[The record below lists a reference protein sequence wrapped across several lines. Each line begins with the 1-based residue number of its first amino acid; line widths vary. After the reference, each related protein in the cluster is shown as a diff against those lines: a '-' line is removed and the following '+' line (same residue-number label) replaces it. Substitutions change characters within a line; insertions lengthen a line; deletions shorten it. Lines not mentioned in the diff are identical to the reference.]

1 MSGKLV
7 ILGARSS
14 QRKGK
19 VRSPNLRRVI
29 RMSLRFR
36 RTLVMGLLCTVVYAC
51 LHTVGIMTAFPVFKV
66 LLDEEGVGGWVD
78 RTVAGWRL
86 GAELSPPVDAGG
98 VRVVKVTPDGV
109 LDRAGVAVD
118 ARIWTAEDNDR
129 GILQYLAELPAG
141 STAMV
146 SWQAGGD
153 EASDRATTVTLQP
166 DDPSSMARWLLRS
179 GRWLGQ
185 GGAAGKLNTLTYLL
199 VGLVIV
205 VVMANVFRY
214 AGEVL
219 LADVVFRTMMEL
231 RGLLYDRT
239 LHLPMSFFSGQAT
252 SDIAARFIQD
262 IQEIQRGLQT
272 LYSKFL
278 REPLRAAFILGWAM
292 WLDWRVTVA
301 MVVVGPFAVII
312 FWTVGRSV
320 KKSSRRLLAA
330 YGTMMAALTSTLQ
343 SLRVVKAFTAEAHE
357 RRRLREVDEQVFKQQ
372 LKLVKMQAF
381 VSPMMETVAIVGG
394 SFVIIWLAGRVL
406 EKDMPMADFA
416 ALGVAMSVLFDPLK
430 KVTDV
435 YVRLQRAAGGAD
447 RVFQVINE
455 PIESEL
461 SNAKVEFQPLQ
472 TSMDYVGVS
481 FTYPGADQPALIDI
495 TLSIRR
501 GETVAIVGPNGCGK
515 TTLMSMLLRF
525 FDPTEG
531 AILYDGVDIRDATLP
546 SLRRQIGIV
555 TQDAII
561 FDAGARENIAYG
573 QDGATDV
580 QRVEDAARRASA
592 DEFVKMIPGGYDGE
606 LGERGGKLSGGQRQ
620 RLAIARAIYRDAPVL
635 IFDEATSQ
643 IDSESEQKIQLALQ
657 KFAKDR
663 TTLIVAHRLST
674 IKFADRIVVMDA
686 GRVIDTGVHAD
697 LFGRCAIYRA
707 LCETQFVS
715 EPADG

>member
-1 MSGKLV
+1 M
-7 ILGARSS
+7 LGARSR
-14 QRKGK
+14 QHKGA

-36 RTLVMGLLCTVVYAC
+36 RTLLMGLVCTVVYAC

-66 LLDEEGVGGWVD
+66 LLDKEGVNGWVD

-86 GAELSPPVDAGG
+86 GAELSQPVDAGG
-98 VRVVKVTPDGV
+98 VRVVAVTEGGP
-109 LDRAGVAVD
+109 LARAGVSVD
-118 ARIWTAEDNDR
+118 ARMWVDGDDDR
-129 GILQYLAELPAG
+129 GVLQHLAELPAG
-141 STAMV
+141 STATV
-146 SWQAGGD
+146 SWQAGD
-153 EASDRATTVTLQP
+153 EDVSAEVRTVAIQP
-166 DDPSSMARWLLRS
+166 DAPAAESRWLLRG

-199 VGLVIV
+199 IGLVVLV
-205 VVMANVFRY
+205 VIANVFRY

-219 LADVVFRTMMEL
+219 LADVVFRTMMDL

-252 SDIAARFIQD
+252 SDIAARFVQD

-278 REPLRAAFILGWAM
+278 REPLRAAFIVVWAFA
-292 WLDWRVTVA
+292 LDWRMTLA

-312 FWTVGRSV
+312 FWSVGRSV
-320 KKSSRRLLAA
+320 KKSARRLLGA
-330 YGTMMAALTSTLQ
+330 YGAMMAALTSTLQ
-343 SLRVVKAFTAEAHE
+343 SLRVVKAFTAESHE
-357 RRRLREVDEQVFKQQ
+357 RRRLRLVDEQVFKQQ
-372 LKLVKMQAF
+372 LKLVKLQAF
-381 VSPMMETVAIVGG
+381 VSPMMETLAIIGG
-394 SFVIIWLAGRVL
+394 SFVIIWFAARVL
-406 EKDMPMADFA
+406 DNDVSMAKFA
-416 ALGVAMSVLFDPLK
+416 ALGVSMSILFDPLK
-430 KVTDV
+430 KVTEV

-447 RVFQVINE
+447 RVFHVINE

-461 SNAKVEFQPLQ
+461 SRASVEFQPLE
-472 TSMDYVGVS
+472 TSMEYVGVS
-481 FTYPGADQPALIDI
+481 FTYPGADVPALRDV
-495 TLSIRR
+495 TLTIRR

-531 AILYDGVDIRDATLP
+531 EIRYDGVDIRDATIP

-555 TQDAII
+555 TQEAII
-561 FDAGARENIAYG
+561 FDAGAADNIAYG
-573 QDGATDV
+573 QDESVDV
-580 QRVEDAARRASA
+580 DRVEDAAGRASA
-592 DEFVKMIPGGYDGE
+592 DEFVQSIPGGYDGE

-657 KFAKDR
+657 DFAKDR

-686 GRVIDTGVHAD
+686 GRVVDTGVHAD
-697 LFGRCAIYRA
+697 LFGRCSIYRV
-707 LCETQFVS
+707 LCETQFMT
-715 EPADG
+715 EPEQPA